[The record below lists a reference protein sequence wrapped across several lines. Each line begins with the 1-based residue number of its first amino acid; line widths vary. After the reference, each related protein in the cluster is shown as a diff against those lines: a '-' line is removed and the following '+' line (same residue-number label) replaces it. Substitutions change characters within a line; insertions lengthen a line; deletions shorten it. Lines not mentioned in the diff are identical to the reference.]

1 MRANG
6 TVSPSAKP
14 MIISRMM
21 SPWPLCFS
29 SWRFSLLLWNREGF
43 SRVSDWGSVWK
54 VDILVVDSRDWG
66 GAGCLVESEEAM
78 RNGLVAFIDN
88 RMKN

>member
-14 MIISRMM
+14 MITSRMM

-43 SRVSDWGSVWK
+43 SRVSDWGSVCK

-66 GAGCLVESEEAM
+66 GRAGW
-78 RNGLVAFIDN
+78 
-88 RMKN
+88 